1 MSEINYFK
9 VLLLYKMMWWMM
21 LDRCWRCDR
30 TTSEIRGLSSRIQIG
45 WFSTKREYSK
55 HTYKAKKTMISLKIK
70 LLQLSFKVYKIE
82 KQKNASKDETICGNV
97 ELDVIRV
104 FTSP

>member
-1 MSEINYFK
+1 
-9 VLLLYKMMWWMM
+9 
-21 LDRCWRCDR
+21 
-30 TTSEIRGLSSRIQIG
+30 
-45 WFSTKREYSK
+45 
-55 HTYKAKKTMISLKIK
+55 MISLKIK